1 MLTDNRQVTNSWPT
15 VNRLSTNCPP
25 TLFSLNWENC
35 QLTLGRLSADSWPFV
50 CRQIFWELFFNFSP
64 LIAIAWSNVIPYY
77 LQSQLPWVITQVQ
90 NDKIC
95 WSLLYKSWLFKRGY
109 NYSYL
114 TEKSALTTFRGCC
127 FWEMVTVQR
136 CIHQSLIWLF
146 LNVFSGFHF

>member
-1 MLTDNRQVTNSWPT
+1 MPTDNRQVTNSWPT

-90 NDKIC
+90 DDKIC
-95 WSLLYKSWLFKRGY
+95 WSILYESWLFKRGY
-109 NYSYL
+109 NDSYL
-114 TEKSALTTFRGCC
+114 TEKSTLRTNR
-127 FWEMVTVQR
+127 EVTVSER
-136 CIHQSLIWLF
+136 WSLSRGAYTKVWF
-146 LNVFSGFHF
+146 DFSETHS

>member
-35 QLTLGRLSADSWPFV
+35 QLTVGRLSADRF
-50 CRQIFWELFFNFSP
+50 FWELFFNFSP

-90 NDKIC
+90 DDKIC
-95 WSLLYKSWLFKRGY
+95 WSLLCKRWLFIKERLQLQLFDWEKCFDNIQRG
-109 NYSYL
+109 
-114 TEKSALTTFRGCC
+114 RC

-146 LNVFSGFHF
+146 WNSFSGFHF